1 MVKWKRLW
9 RITRKGNFPHN
20 SRCCFAITQQISFVE
35 VGKQICEKNQ
45 QNNRKPERKEAR
57 KKSHNIILL
66 ETRCCFDVFF
76 FYHEKLCALISGV
89 SKRKGHHH
97 HLKFPIELVCLKLA
111 TCNMAMHS
119 CETVGNVAALK
130 RRQQM
135 KKCWNWIDHCLIQ
148 RSATLV
154 RRNSDSHFKPNG
166 GKKMRLIDNEL
177 CVCVC
182 VLLTKSVWWDWDG
195 LEEGPGGIRWPE
207 GMQPL
212 FFAND
217 SSNSLPL
224 VIRVDCHTRRK
235 MLHLLVINTA

>member
-1 MVKWKRLW
+1 MLFR
-9 RITRKGNFPHN
+9 R
-20 SRCCFAITQQISFVE
+20 S
-35 VGKQICEKNQ
+35 
-45 QNNRKPERKEAR
+45 
-57 KKSHNIILL
+57 
-66 ETRCCFDVFF
+66 F

-166 GKKMRLIDNEL
+166 EKKWDSLITN

-182 VLLTKSVWWDWDG
+182 VVNEIRLVG
-195 LEEGPGGIRWPE
+195 LGRPWRGAWRHS
-207 GMQPL
+207 MTRRHATPL
-212 FFAND
+212 FRQW
-217 SSNSLPL
+217 L
-224 VIRVDCHTRRK
+224 
-235 MLHLLVINTA
+235 

>member
-1 MVKWKRLW
+1 MLFR
-9 RITRKGNFPHN
+9 R
-20 SRCCFAITQQISFVE
+20 
-35 VGKQICEKNQ
+35 
-45 QNNRKPERKEAR
+45 
-57 KKSHNIILL
+57 
-66 ETRCCFDVFF
+66 FF
-76 FYHEKLCALISGV
+76 FLPWKVVCA
-89 SKRKGHHH
+89 H
-97 HLKFPIELVCLKLA
+97 FW
-111 TCNMAMHS
+111 
-119 CETVGNVAALK
+119 
-130 RRQQM
+130 RQQ
-135 KKCWNWIDHCLIQ
+135 KKRPPPPPQVPHRISLPQVSDLQHGDAFLWN
-148 RSATLV
+148 
-154 RRNSDSHFKPNG
+154 RRKRGCVEETPTDEEMLELNWPLLDSTFCNIGSPKFRQPFQTEW